1 MATNQ
6 QTAKSGDEAAKPK
19 KSKKKIIFIVLLV
32 LILAGA
38 GGGGAWWYFM
48 GGGKNANESAKAE
61 KPAIPIFLPLEQ
73 FTVNLQP
80 EAGEHYLQVSMT
92 LQMANK
98 EDIEQ
103 ARANMP
109 QIRSRIIF
117 LLTSKKASE
126 IASLDGKKKLT
137 DEIKAQ
143 VNMPVTPGSKPLE
156 VVNVFFTSFIIQ

>member
-19 KSKKKIIFIVLLV
+19 KSKKKIIFVVLLV

-38 GGGGAWWYFM
+38 GGGGWWYFM
-48 GGGKNANESAKAE
+48 GGGKKTNDAPKVE
-61 KPAIPIFLPLEQ
+61 KPATPIFLPLEQ

-92 LQMANK
+92 LQLANK
-98 EDIEQ
+98 DDTELVK
-103 ARANMP
+103 AYMP

-126 IASLDGKKKLT
+126 IATLDGKKKLT

-156 VVNVFFTSFIIQ
+156 VVNVFFTSFIIL